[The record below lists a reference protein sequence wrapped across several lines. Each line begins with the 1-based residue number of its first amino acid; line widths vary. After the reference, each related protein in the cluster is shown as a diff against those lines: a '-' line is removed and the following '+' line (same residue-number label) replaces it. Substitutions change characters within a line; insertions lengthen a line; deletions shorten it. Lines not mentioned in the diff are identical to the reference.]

1 MERPMIASLRGLL
14 RARLWALRQALVP
27 LLQIAVAAGLS
38 WWVAHDLLGHTS
50 SYFAPVA
57 STIVLRVVPGR
68 RIRRAFEMVVG
79 IAVGIAV
86 GAAVIQ
92 EIGTGAVQIG
102 LIVGAAVAI
111 ATLLGGSPLV
121 ASQAAGSAVLI
132 AALPS
137 PHAAPTRFEDALV
150 GGLIGLAVLAVVPRN
165 QVRTLRDA
173 VDELAAAIAELLGDL
188 AGAIERGDAAAA
200 AYSLHRANATPHLG
214 GRFDQLLQ
222 EAEEAAT
229 IAPVQRANASLVE
242 LYAAAAPHVDYA
254 LRNTRVLARAARAA
268 LEREPPLPQG
278 VATAVRELA
287 DATALLAGGI
297 AGGAEQTGLVEH
309 AMSASATAS
318 ASLGAEPTM
327 KHVVIVSQVRSIT
340 VDLLRAI
347 GVDREQ
353 ASARL
358 QAAAGVRLGG

>member
-1 MERPMIASLRGLL
+1 MITGLRGLL

-102 LIVGAAVAI
+102 LIVGAAVAV
-111 ATLLGGSPLV
+111 ATLLGGGPLV

-137 PHAAPTRFEDALV
+137 PHA
-150 GGLIGLAVLAVVPRN
+150 
-165 QVRTLRDA
+165 
-173 VDELAAAIAELLGDL
+173 
-188 AGAIERGDAAAA
+188 
-200 AYSLHRANATPHLG
+200 
-214 GRFDQLLQ
+214 
-222 EAEEAAT
+222 
-229 IAPVQRANASLVE
+229 
-242 LYAAAAPHVDYA
+242 
-254 LRNTRVLARAARAA
+254 
-268 LEREPPLPQG
+268 
-278 VATAVRELA
+278 
-287 DATALLAGGI
+287 
-297 AGGAEQTGLVEH
+297 
-309 AMSASATAS
+309 
-318 ASLGAEPTM
+318 
-327 KHVVIVSQVRSIT
+327 
-340 VDLLRAI
+340 
-347 GVDREQ
+347 
-353 ASARL
+353 
-358 QAAAGVRLGG
+358 